1 MTNTQTQTE
10 QKVIRCGSCT
20 NPYNY
25 NGKQIDAIVIYKDGK
40 ELHSFKWLG
49 NNNKYPEVYFDDIKK
64 RMSVNLDKKEVFI
77 NKDRIY
83 IHSDIC
89 QFKVLNEV
97 FDYETVMYK
106 RYKTEFTI
114 VLNCS
119 AVEGYIDEL
128 GRFRYKTTEAKQREI
143 KDYFNHRNEETPDA
157 QRLESISAKFEDIT
171 HKWISPESILEI
183 EAFYNIKFNQPQI

>member
-10 QKVIRCGSCT
+10 HKVIRCGSCT

-40 ELHSFKWLG
+40 IIHSFKWLG

-89 QFKVLNEV
+89 QFKELEEV
-97 FDYETVMYK
+97 FDYETPTYK
-106 RYKTEFTI
+106 RYKTAFSI
-114 VLNCS
+114 VLNCTTM
-119 AVEGYIDEL
+119 EGYIDEL
-128 GRFRYKTTEAKQREI
+128 GRFRYKSLEAEVREI
-143 KDYFNHRNEETPDA
+143 KDYFNYRNEKTEDA
-157 QRLESISAKFEDIT
+157 DRLESISAKFEEIT
-171 HKWISPESILEI
+171 NKWISPESILKI
-183 EAFYNIKFNQPQI
+183 EAFYNIKFNNL